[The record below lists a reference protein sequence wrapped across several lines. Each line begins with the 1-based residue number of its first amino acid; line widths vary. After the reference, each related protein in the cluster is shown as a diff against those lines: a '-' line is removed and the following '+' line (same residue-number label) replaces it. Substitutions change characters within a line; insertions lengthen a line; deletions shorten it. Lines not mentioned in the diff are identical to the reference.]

1 MPALSLTTPTIQMT
15 VPFVWRTSAASLL
28 IAGTTPREAGT
39 STGAP
44 GARNAFC
51 MSTTTNAVFLGSR
64 LSKVQPAALG
74 DHPVDN
80 LLTNGDVVHLRP
92 A

>member
-64 LSKVQPAALG
+64 LSKGGYDLY
-74 DHPVDN
+74 
-80 LLTNGDVVHLRP
+80 LTLSTRLPIFSV
-92 A
+92 